1 MSLFR
6 VRGHAR
12 DGLQVEE
19 FVECGT
25 ATSAAQ
31 VVAGRLAVDPSAI
44 TDVKM
49 VSDHVMREADE

>member
-12 DGLQVEE
+12 DGLHVEE
-19 FVECGT
+19 FIECGT
-25 ATSAAQ
+25 AARAAQ
-31 VVAGRLAVDPSAI
+31 IVAGRLAVDPTAI

-49 VSDHVMREADE
+49 VSDHVLREVDE